1 VYPRV
6 SIQAAYA
13 AGVEDFDNFSIDRIG
28 DCQAHTVSGGLR
40 VDLPTLTAL
49 VGRYEYQWQRFDR
62 QIGRVTVS
70 FLQSF

>member
-28 DCQAHTVSGGLR
+28 DFRANAVSGKFR

-49 VGRYEYQWQRFDR
+49 VSRYEYQWQRLDR